1 MKKEGNAILS
11 KTPVD
16 EVLLLASGLLKRF
29 KKIDEDFAGHF
40 TLVCSACL
48 VLAVGIVLTFCFAS
62 HLVAVTTFQNHWIFN

>member
-11 KTPVD
+11 KTTGD
-16 EVLLLASGLLKRF
+16 EILLLASGLLKRF

-40 TLVCSACL
+40 ALVCSTCL

-62 HLVAVTTFQNHWIFN
+62 YLVAVTTFQNHWIFN